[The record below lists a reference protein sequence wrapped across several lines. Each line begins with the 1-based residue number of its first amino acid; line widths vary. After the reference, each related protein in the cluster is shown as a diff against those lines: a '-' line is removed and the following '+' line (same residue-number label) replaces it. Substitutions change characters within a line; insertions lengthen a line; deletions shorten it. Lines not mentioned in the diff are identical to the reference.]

1 MCILEPGTSEYVGR
15 SSPRR
20 HYSSYTRVCGG
31 SGHNKGS
38 LGTPTNTIFLPF
50 SPDFPQTARRVRGAI
65 DSSYEL
71 AIRIRLFS
79 LCIPMPFRYASGL
92 YLMNLPCQLGR
103 LQQIA
108 EAWQLLKPTTRIR
121 LQDFDFVQYFDPQGN
136 IQDHSLFSI
145 LMILHY
151 HPPRLIG
158 RKTVM
163 RERWTLVNEQ
173 CLIDG
178 LEIVR
183 LPSGSQGA
191 SSEADTLLDGLL
203 HEEPR
208 KVMSLGRSA
217 FTTAVNPSAR
227 LLAMLTSEG

>member
-1 MCILEPGTSEYVGR
+1 MS
-15 SSPRR
+15 
-20 HYSSYTRVCGG
+20 
-31 SGHNKGS
+31 
-38 LGTPTNTIFLPF
+38 
-50 SPDFPQTARRVRGAI
+50 
-65 DSSYEL
+65 
-71 AIRIRLFS
+71 
-79 LCIPMPFRYASGL
+79 FRYASGL

-108 EAWQLLKPTTRIR
+108 EAWQLLRPTTRIR
-121 LQDFDFVQYFDPQGN
+121 LQDFDFMQYFDPRGN

-151 HPPRLIG
+151 HPPRLIS

-178 LEIVR
+178 LEIIR

-191 SSEADTLLDGLL
+191 PDEDDTLVGGLL
-203 HEEPR
+203 HEGPR
-208 KVMSLGRSA
+208 KVMSLGRSV
-217 FTTAVNPSAR
+217 FSTTVNPSAR
-227 LLAMLTSEG
+227 LLAMLTLEG